1 MKGGFRAPKILPV
14 VVGKIFLRW
23 IFTKAD
29 LLFFIYRYV
38 QLSIYYI
45 IVIIQITIS
54 SICQGLIVDYCYLIG
69 VYCKPVAY

>member
-1 MKGGFRAPKILPV
+1 MKGSFRAPKILPV

-38 QLSIYYI
+38 QLSVYYI
-45 IVIIQITIS
+45 IIIIQITIS
-54 SICQGLIVDYCYLIG
+54 SICQGLLIIVI
-69 VYCKPVAY
+69 